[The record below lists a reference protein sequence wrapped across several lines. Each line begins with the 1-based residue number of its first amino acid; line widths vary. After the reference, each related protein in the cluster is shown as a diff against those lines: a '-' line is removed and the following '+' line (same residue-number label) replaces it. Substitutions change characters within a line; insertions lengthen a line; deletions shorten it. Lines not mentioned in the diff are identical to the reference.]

1 MLKFYF
7 GGEDKGLLGAQRRE
21 KSFIY
26 GKGVRAIQE
35 GLMEEIAFEP
45 GLEEWVVF
53 GFMDVEGSTWSSVRL
68 T

>member
-1 MLKFYF
+1 MLKSYF

-21 KSFIY
+21 RLFTY

>member
-1 MLKFYF
+1 M
-7 GGEDKGLLGAQRRE
+7 GAQRRE
-21 KSFIY
+21 KSFTY
-26 GKGVRAIQE
+26 GKGGRAVQQ

>member
-1 MLKFYF
+1 MLKSYY

-21 KSFIY
+21 KSFTY

-45 GLEEWVVF
+45 GLEEW
-53 GFMDVEGSTWSSVRL
+53 
-68 T
+68 